1 MIHLSLV
8 RLFIGILN
16 VIKRFSHRLM
26 DYITCCDFEEKK
38 VLRQLL
44 RSGVIDEAEY
54 EDFCDKCSGRML
66 TYENMPIENEKL
78 NKAINKTL

>member
-1 MIHLSLV
+1 MIQVSLAK
-8 RLFIGILN
+8 LPIGIFN
-16 VIKRFSHRLM
+16 VIKRFSHRLI
-26 DYITCCDFEEKK
+26 DYINCCDFEEKK

-54 EDFCDKCSGRML
+54 EEFCDKCSGGKL

-78 NKAINKTL
+78 NKAVEKTC